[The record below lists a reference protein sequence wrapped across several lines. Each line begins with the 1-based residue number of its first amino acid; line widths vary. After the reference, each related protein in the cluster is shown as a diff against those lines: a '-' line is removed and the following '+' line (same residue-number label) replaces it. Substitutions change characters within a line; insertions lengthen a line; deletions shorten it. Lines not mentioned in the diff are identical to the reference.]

1 MLDCYFLTLRRTPE
15 SQPTA
20 TLLPYTTLLRSR
32 VGGRLHD
39 QNILVPKCSKIIVER
54 RINGAVLPYLGQ
66 FADDTAVIC
75 ERPAMDDV
83 DHLVQPHGILG
94 WAHIPV
100 EGDERVGDRKRGVH
114 GLILRLGDQFI
125 EKRGSLGGWLR
136 RM

>member
-1 MLDCYFLTLRRTPE
+1 MSAWSSD
-15 SQPTA
+15 
-20 TLLPYTTLLRSR
+20 
-32 VGGRLHD
+32 V
-39 QNILVPKCSKIIVER
+39 CSSDL
-54 RINGAVLPYLGQ
+54 NGAVLPYLGQ

-94 WAHIPV
+94 WAHIPA

-125 EKRGSLGGWLR
+125 EKRGSLSAWRAAKRWEGKACVSSGRCGGAA
-136 RM
+136 